1 MDALLILRNIR
12 VENANAVAGLTW
24 GFPAIS
30 NFLGFVHAI
39 SRKLPAELGLHLEGC
54 GVICHNQQ
62 IQSYQPRGWGD
73 HVFALTRNPLT
84 QKEIS
89 PSFNEEGRMHMTVS
103 LLIPVVGVLDGRSE
117 PKMLGQLIEQLA
129 LSQHLAGGTI
139 ITIGAVEILEPPEDY
154 EGLQLFERKQLRKL
168 LPGFALV
175 QRSDLLAEHCATQ
188 NPAAE
193 PLDAWLDFSA
203 IKFQAE
209 LPDGVVDEQT
219 PAEWRYVP
227 KPGGGWLVP
236 MATGYRGISDLHEPG
251 KVARS
256 RDSTTPFRFVESV
269 YSVGEWISPHRATG
283 LKQLIWRYHAEP
295 ETGWYLCRNSYQ
307 PKKVKS
313 KSPPIPLS

>member
-1 MDALLILRNIR
+1 
-12 VENANAVAGLTW
+12 
-24 GFPAIS
+24 
-30 NFLGFVHAI
+30 
-39 SRKLPAELGLHLEGC
+39 
-54 GVICHNQQ
+54 
-62 IQSYQPRGWGD
+62 
-73 HVFALTRNPLT
+73 
-84 QKEIS
+84 
-89 PSFNEEGRMHMTVS
+89 
-103 LLIPVVGVLDGRSE
+103 
-117 PKMLGQLIEQLA
+117 
-129 LSQHLAGGTI
+129 GTI
-139 ITIGAVEILEPPEDY
+139 IGIGAVEILEPPEDY

-175 QRSDLLAEHCATQ
+175 QRSELLAEHAGHRLSQ
-188 NPAAE
+188 DSSAE
-193 PLDAWLDFSA
+193 LLDALLDFSA

-209 LPDGVVDEQT
+209 LPDGVVNEQT
-219 PAEWRYVP
+219 PAEWRYVS

-307 PKKVKS
+307 GNTKAIIT
-313 KSPPIPLS
+313 PPNPLLS